1 MRTGLRRNKQKASP
15 PDRSIWV
22 LWALLLLIAIMVIL
36 SLMSEEGP
44 LNNGDDE
51 QFSQVA
57 QVGHQEADVV
67 PRRLSQRPS
76 RSRDVEAPQVT
87 QPHPLLM
94 GALRDRVIE
103 RARVNAAHAAEHAAA
118 AHAAEHARE
127 REAAA
132 VARSRAEQA
141 APPETPPAPQGPPDG
156 SIWHRLA
163 QCESG
168 GNPRAVNP
176 SGKYRGAFQFDL
188 RTWRSV
194 GMSGDPINHS
204 FAQQLAA
211 AQRLQASR
219 GWSPWPRCARK
230 LGLL

>member
-1 MRTGLRRNKQKASP
+1 MRTGLRSKQKTPP

-22 LWALLLLIAIMVIL
+22 LWALLLLIAIMVAL

-44 LNNGDDE
+44 LNNDDE

-67 PRRLSQRPS
+67 PRRLSQRSS

-87 QPHPLLM
+87 QPHLLLT

-132 VARSRAEQA
+132 AARSRVEQA
-141 APPETPPAPQGPPDG
+141 APSEAPPAPQEPSDG
-156 SIWHRLA
+156 SVWHRLA